1 MKEVFVVC
9 NQYGQFLGKQSQWL
23 DESEPS
29 AVWRSP
35 HRDVALNY
43 LIENSARD
51 IEQRLTLLQCPLN
64 EKDIPLLGDATPARK
79 SVPVTFDE
87 PDAVVLDADEDSNTE
102 TADVDIFSKRI
113 QALQQANNV
122 NALQGM
128 RRGIEKESLRV
139 TPEGK
144 LAQTPHPIA
153 LGSALKH
160 PNITT
165 DFSESLLEFITPPC
179 KTIDEALAWLDSIHA
194 YTYSVLEKQNE
205 RLWVASMPCV
215 LESDDQIPLAQYGSS
230 HNARMKTVYREGL
243 GNRYGRVMQTIAGI
257 HYNVSFPDALWEILQ
272 EQDGDI
278 GSLQNFKTQRY
289 FDLIRNF
296 RRYMWLLLYLFG
308 SSPAI
313 CPTFLQGRNHKLQ
326 AFDDKAR
333 SLYLPAATSLRMGDL
348 GYQSN
353 AQSALIVCY
362 NSLPTYINTLKKGLT
377 TSFPAYEE
385 IGVRDASGH
394 YNQLNTNLLQIE
406 NEFYSTIRP
415 KRVTQPGVTPIVAL
429 HESGVEY
436 IEVRCM
442 DLNPYLPAGIDAD
455 TAHFI
460 EAFLLW
466 CLLSESPATDMAEY
480 QRLICNQMLA
490 VERGRD
496 TELLLKDGEQQRKL
510 PEWGLS
516 FFDRITECAHLL
528 DAAYSTNA
536 YTISVEKQRARLQDN
551 SLTPAAAVLRDMQE
565 HKKSFFRL
573 AGDLSVQHA
582 EYFSKHALTAEK
594 LAYFEEA
601 ASLSVEKQQ
610 ELEAITTHDS
620 FDEYL
625 SKYYSQYQKV

>member
-1 MKEVFVVC
+1 MKDVFVIA
-9 NQYGQFLGKQSQWL
+9 NQHKQFLGKQGQWL

-29 AVWRSP
+29 AAWRSP
-35 HRDVALNY
+35 HRDVALNHM
-43 LIENSARD
+43 IEVNARD
-51 IEQRLTLLQCPLN
+51 IEQRLVLLQCPLN
-64 EKDIPLLGDATPARK
+64 EKDIPLLGDTAPARK
-79 SVPVTFDE
+79 SAPVTFDE
-87 PDAVVLDADEDSNTE
+87 PDAVALEPDDEVAIDT
-102 TADVDIFSKRI
+102 DIFSERI
-113 QALQQANNV
+113 HALLQGDRV

-144 LAQTPHPIA
+144 LAQTPHPVA

-165 DFSESLLEFITPPC
+165 DFSEALLEFITPPC
-179 KTIDEALAWLDSIHA
+179 KTIDDALAWLDCVHA
-194 YTYSVLEKQNE
+194 YTYSVLAKQDEK
-205 RLWVASMPCV
+205 LWVASMPCV

-257 HYNVSFPDALWEILQ
+257 HYNVSFPDALWQILQ
-272 EQDGDI
+272 EQDGDT
-278 GSLQNFKTQRY
+278 GSLQDFKTQRY

-326 AFDDKAR
+326 AFDDQAR

-353 AQSALIVCY
+353 AQSALTVCY
-362 NSLPTYINTLKKGLT
+362 NGLETYISTLKKGLT

-385 IGVRDASGH
+385 IGVCDASGH
-394 YNQLNTNLLQIE
+394 YRQLNTNLLQIE

-415 KRVTQPGVTPIVAL
+415 KRVTQPGETPIVAL
-429 HESGVEY
+429 HEGGVEY

-455 TAHFI
+455 AAHFI

-466 CLLSESPATDMAEY
+466 CLLSESPVTDAAEY
-480 QRLICNQMLA
+480 QRLIRNQTLA

-496 TELLLKDGEQQRKL
+496 AELLLEDGEQQRKL
-510 PEWGLS
+510 SEWGLS
-516 FFDRITECAHLL
+516 FFDKIAECAALL
-528 DAAYSTNA
+528 DTAYGSKA
-536 YTISVEKQRARLQDN
+536 YTASVEKQRVILQDS
-551 SLTPAAAVLRDMQE
+551 SLTPAAAILRDMQE
-565 HKKSFFRL
+565 QKKSFFRL
-573 AGDLSVQHA
+573 ACDLSAQHA
-582 EYFSKHALTAEK
+582 EYFSSHALSPEK
-594 LAYFEEA
+594 IAYFEEA
-601 ASLSVEKQQ
+601 ASLSVQKQK
-610 ELEAITTHDS
+610 ELEEKITPDS

-625 SKYYSQYQKV
+625 SKYYSQYEKV

>member
-1 MKEVFVVC
+1 MKDVFVIA
-9 NQYGQFLGKQSQWL
+9 NQHKQFLGKQGQWL

-29 AVWRSP
+29 AAWRSP
-35 HRDVALNY
+35 HRDVALNHM
-43 LIENSARD
+43 IEVNARD
-51 IEQRLTLLQCPLN
+51 IEQRLVLLQCPLN
-64 EKDIPLLGDATPARK
+64 EKDIPLLGDTAPARK
-79 SVPVTFDE
+79 SAPVTFDE
-87 PDAVVLDADEDSNTE
+87 PDAVALESDDEVAIDT
-102 TADVDIFSKRI
+102 DVFSERI
-113 QALQQANNV
+113 QTLQQGDRV

-144 LAQTPHPIA
+144 LAQTPHPAA

-165 DFSESLLEFITPPC
+165 DFSEALLEFITPPC
-179 KTIDEALAWLDSIHA
+179 KTIDDALVWLDCVHA
-194 YTYSVLEKQNE
+194 YTYSVLAKQDEK
-205 RLWVASMPCV
+205 LWVASMPCV

-257 HYNVSFPDALWEILQ
+257 HYNVSFPDALWQILQ
-272 EQDGDI
+272 EQDGDT
-278 GSLQNFKTQRY
+278 GSLQDFKTQRY

-326 AFDDKAR
+326 AFDDQAR

-353 AQSALIVCY
+353 AQSALTVCY
-362 NSLPTYINTLKKGLT
+362 NGLETYISTLKKGLT

-385 IGVRDASGH
+385 IGVCDASGH
-394 YNQLNTNLLQIE
+394 YHQLNTNLLQIE

-415 KRVTQPGVTPIVAL
+415 KRVTQPGETPIVAL

-466 CLLSESPATDMAEY
+466 CLLSESPVTDAEEY
-480 QRLICNQMLA
+480 QRLIRNQTLA

-496 TELLLKDGEQQRKL
+496 AELLLEDGEQQRKL
-510 PEWGLS
+510 SEWGLS
-516 FFDRITECAHLL
+516 FFDKIAECAALL
-528 DAAYSTNA
+528 DAAYSGNA
-536 YTISVEKQRARLQDN
+536 YVASVEKQRAILQDS
-551 SLTPAAAVLRDMQE
+551 SLTPAAAILRDMQE
-565 HKKSFFRL
+565 QKKSFFRL
-573 AGDLSVQHA
+573 ACDLSVQHA
-582 EYFSKHALTAEK
+582 EYFANHALSPEK
-594 LAYFEEA
+594 IAYFEEA
-601 ASLSVEKQQ
+601 ASLSVQKQK
-610 ELEAITTHDS
+610 ELEAKITPDS

-625 SKYYSQYQKV
+625 SKYYSQYEKV

>member
-1 MKEVFVVC
+1 MKEVFIIC
-9 NQYGQFLGKQSQWL
+9 NQHAQFLGKQSQWL
-23 DESEPS
+23 DESEPA

-35 HRDVALNY
+35 HRDVALNH
-43 LIENSARD
+43 LIESSARD
-51 IEQRLTLLQCPLN
+51 IEQRLALLQCPLN
-64 EKDIPLLGDATPARK
+64 EKDIPLLGDAVPARK

-87 PDAVVLDADEDSNTE
+87 PDAVSLDADD
-102 TADVDIFSKRI
+102 DVVVEPDADIFSIRL
-113 QALQQANNV
+113 QALQQADHV
-122 NALQGM
+122 NTLQGI

-144 LAQTPHPIA
+144 LAQTPHPVA

-179 KTIDEALAWLDSIHA
+179 KTIDEALAWLDCVHA

-205 RLWVASMPCV
+205 KLWVASMPCV

-230 HNARMKTVYREGL
+230 PNARMKTVYREGL

-257 HYNVSFPDALWEILQ
+257 HYNVSFPDTLWQILQ
-272 EQDGDI
+272 VQDGDT
-278 GSLQNFKTQRY
+278 GSLQDFKTQRY

-326 AFDDKAR
+326 EFDDKAR

-353 AQSALIVCY
+353 AQSALTVCY
-362 NSLPTYINTLKKGLT
+362 NSLPTYISTLKKGLT
-377 TSFPAYEE
+377 TSFPAYEK

-394 YNQLNTNLLQIE
+394 YHQLNTNLLQIE

-466 CLLSESPATDMAEY
+466 CLLSESPKADMAEY
-480 QRLICNQMLA
+480 QRLTRNQTLA

-496 TELLLKDGEQQRKL
+496 AELLLEDGEKQRKL

-516 FFDRITECAHLL
+516 VFNRITECAQLL
-528 DAAYSTNA
+528 DAAYDGDA
-536 YTISVEKQRARLQDN
+536 YVNSVEKQRARLQDS

-565 HKKSFFRL
+565 QKKSFFRL
-573 AGDLSVQHA
+573 ACDLSAQHA
-582 EYFSKHALTAEK
+582 EYFSQHALAPEK
-594 LAYFEEA
+594 LAYFKEA
-601 ASLSVEKQQ
+601 ASLSVQKQQ
-610 ELEAITTHDS
+610 ELEAKTTHDS

-625 SKYYSQYQKV
+625 NKYYSQYEKV

>member
-1 MKEVFVVC
+1 MKDVFVIA
-9 NQYGQFLGKQSQWL
+9 NQHNQFLGKQGQWL

-29 AVWRSP
+29 AAWRSP
-35 HRDVALNY
+35 HRDVALNHM
-43 LIENSARD
+43 IEVNSRD
-51 IEQRLTLLQCPLN
+51 IEQRLVLLQCPLN
-64 EKDIPLLGDATPARK
+64 EKDIPLLGDTAPARK
-79 SVPVTFDE
+79 FAPVTFDE
-87 PDAVVLDADEDSNTE
+87 PDAVAPESEDFSADTDA
-102 TADVDIFSKRI
+102 FSERI
-113 QALQQANNV
+113 HALRRGDNI
-122 NALQGM
+122 NALQGV

-179 KTIDEALAWLDSIHA
+179 KTIDEALTWLDCVHA

-205 RLWVASMPCV
+205 KLWVASMPCV

-230 HNARMKTVYREGL
+230 HSARMKTVYREGL

-272 EQDGDI
+272 EQDGDT
-278 GSLQNFKTQRY
+278 GSLQDFKTQRY

-326 AFDDKAR
+326 AFDDQAR
-333 SLYLPAATSLRMGDL
+333 SLYLPDATSLRMGDL

-353 AQSALIVCY
+353 AQSALTVCY
-362 NSLPTYINTLKKGLT
+362 NGLPTYISTLKKGLT
-377 TSFPAYEE
+377 TSFPAYEK
-385 IGVRDASGH
+385 IGVCDESGH
-394 YNQLNTNLLQIE
+394 YHQLNTNLLQIE

-415 KRVTQPGVTPIVAL
+415 KRITQPGETPIVAL
-429 HESGVEY
+429 HERGVEY

-442 DLNPYLPAGIDAD
+442 DLNPYLPAGIDAS

-466 CLLSESPATDMAEY
+466 CLLSESPATDTAEY
-480 QRLICNQMLA
+480 QRLIRNQTSV

-496 TELLLKDGEQQRKL
+496 AELLLEDGEQQRKL
-510 PEWGLS
+510 SEWGLS
-516 FFDRITECAHLL
+516 IFDNIAECAALL
-528 DAAYSTNA
+528 DAAYSSNA
-536 YTISVEKQRARLQDN
+536 YVSSVEEQQAKLQDN
-551 SLTPAAAVLRDMQE
+551 SLTPAAAILRDMQE
-565 HKKSFFRL
+565 NKKSFFRL
-573 AGDLSVQHA
+573 ACDLSAQHA
-582 EYFSKHALTAEK
+582 EYFSNHALTPEK
-594 LAYFEEA
+594 IAYFGEA
-601 ASLSVEKQQ
+601 ASLSVQKQK
-610 ELEAITTHDS
+610 ELESKITQDS

-625 SKYYSQYQKV
+625 SKYYSQYEKV

>member
-1 MKEVFVVC
+1 MKDVFVIA
-9 NQYGQFLGKQSQWL
+9 NQHKQFLGKQGQWL

-29 AVWRSP
+29 AAWRSP
-35 HRDVALNY
+35 HRDVALNHM
-43 LIENSARD
+43 IEVNARD
-51 IEQRLTLLQCPLN
+51 IEQRLVLLQCPLN
-64 EKDIPLLGDATPARK
+64 EKDIPLLGDTAPARK
-79 SVPVTFDE
+79 SAPVTFDE
-87 PDAVVLDADEDSNTE
+87 PDAVALESDDEVAIDS
-102 TADVDIFSKRI
+102 DVFSERI
-113 QALQQANNV
+113 QALQQGDRV

-144 LAQTPHPIA
+144 LAQTPHPVA

-165 DFSESLLEFITPPC
+165 DFSEALLEFITPPC
-179 KTIDEALAWLDSIHA
+179 KTIDDALAWLDCVHA
-194 YTYSVLEKQNE
+194 YTYSVLAKQDEK
-205 RLWVASMPCV
+205 LWVASMPCV

-257 HYNVSFPDALWEILQ
+257 HYNVSFPDALWQILQ
-272 EQDGDI
+272 EQDGDT
-278 GSLQNFKTQRY
+278 GSLQDFKTQRY

-326 AFDDKAR
+326 AFDDQAR

-353 AQSALIVCY
+353 AQSALTVCY
-362 NSLPTYINTLKKGLT
+362 NGLETYISTLKKGLT

-385 IGVRDASGH
+385 IGVCDASGH
-394 YNQLNTNLLQIE
+394 YRQLNTNLLQIE

-415 KRVTQPGVTPIVAL
+415 KRVTQPGETPIVAL
-429 HESGVEY
+429 HEGGVEY

-455 TAHFI
+455 AAHFI

-466 CLLSESPATDMAEY
+466 CLLSESPVTDAAEY
-480 QRLICNQMLA
+480 QRLIRNQTLA

-496 TELLLKDGEQQRKL
+496 AELLLEDGEQQRKL
-510 PEWGLS
+510 SEWGLS
-516 FFDRITECAHLL
+516 FFDKIAECAALL
-528 DAAYSTNA
+528 DTAYGSKA
-536 YTISVEKQRARLQDN
+536 YTASVEKQRVILQDS
-551 SLTPAAAVLRDMQE
+551 SLTPAAAILRDMQE
-565 HKKSFFRL
+565 QKKSFFRL
-573 AGDLSVQHA
+573 ACDLSAQHA
-582 EYFSKHALTAEK
+582 EYFANQALSPEK
-594 LAYFEEA
+594 IAYFEEA
-601 ASLSVEKQQ
+601 ASLSVQKQK
-610 ELEAITTHDS
+610 ELEEKITPDS

-625 SKYYSQYQKV
+625 SKYYSQYEKV